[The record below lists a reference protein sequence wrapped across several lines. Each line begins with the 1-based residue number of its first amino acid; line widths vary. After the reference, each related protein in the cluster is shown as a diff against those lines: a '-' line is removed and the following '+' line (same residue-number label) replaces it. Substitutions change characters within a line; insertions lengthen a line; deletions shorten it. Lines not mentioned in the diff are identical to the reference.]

1 MMTLRAFIPTISRV
15 RWINPSDTCTAH
27 PLHDILRPLLL
38 TPRTAS
44 QKYHE
49 RINQTLENDGDADGD
64 EERMMWLAF
73 KNAKGD
79 DEFEAQTQDPNAAVS
94 MYDAEEAWKDRWLSR
109 MEQRE

>member
-1 MMTLRAFIPTISRV
+1 MSIRAFIPTMSRV
-15 RWINPSDTCTAH
+15 HWNNPNGTSTTH
-27 PLHDILRPLLL
+27 PLHDILRSLLL

-49 RINQTLENDGDADGD
+49 RINQMLDNDGDTDGD

-79 DEFEAQTQDPNAAVS
+79 DEFEAQTQDPDAAVNT
-94 MYDAEEAWKDRWLSR
+94 YDAEEAWKDRWLSR